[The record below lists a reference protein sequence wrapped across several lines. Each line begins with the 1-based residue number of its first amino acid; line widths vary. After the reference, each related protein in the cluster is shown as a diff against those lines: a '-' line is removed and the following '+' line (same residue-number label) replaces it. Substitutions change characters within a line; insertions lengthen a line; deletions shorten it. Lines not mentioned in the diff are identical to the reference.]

1 MFHMKR
7 RDFATL
13 LGGAAAWP
21 VAAWAQ
27 QAAMP
32 VVGSLHRGGRLIIG
46 GGLPRGSGWRRLSG
60 RARVHKQQSTI
71 SIVFLAV
78 EDPVKLGWVRS
89 LNLPGGEMTGI
100 YLFAPEL
107 EAKRLGL
114 LS

>member
-1 MFHMKR
+1 MMR
-7 RDFATL
+7 RREFITL
-13 LGGAAAWP
+13 LGGAAAAWP
-21 VAAWAQ
+21 LAARAQ
-27 QAAMP
+27 QPAMP
-32 VVGSLHRGGRLIIG
+32 VIGSLHRRGRLIIG

-89 LNLPGGEMTGI
+89 LNLPGGDMTGI

>member
-1 MFHMKR
+1 LVEAF
-7 RDFATL
+7 
-13 LGGAAAWP
+13 
-21 VAAWAQ
+21 
-27 QAAMP
+27 
-32 VVGSLHRGGRLIIG
+32 RGGLAG
-46 GGLPRGSGWRRLSG
+46 ADFLEGPECTSS
-60 RARVHKQQSTI
+60 QSTI

-89 LNLPGGEMTGI
+89 LNLPGGDMTGI